1 MISSQRLFKRA
12 LAEKLGFIPMGAS
25 QQAAGPG
32 GEPVDPNAPPPGAP
46 PGAPMDPAMA
56 GGAPM
61 DPAMAGGAPMDPAMA
76 GAPPMDPAM
85 GGAPPMDPAMGGAP
99 PMDPAMGGMPPMD
112 PSMMDPAMGGM
123 PPPPP
128 EEEPNSS
135 ETDVDD
141 NGKADTMVPLEAMK
155 SFTVGVIE
163 AMKGRVTAPAKQE
176 AEKAKADAAAAGGMP
191 GPVTGMPGFDPSMIG
206 GPLKTAAVLSRAFRR

>member
-1 MISSQRLFKRA
+1 
-12 LAEKLGFIPMGAS
+12 
-25 QQAAGPG
+25 
-32 GEPVDPNAPPPGAP
+32 
-46 PGAPMDPAMA
+46 
-56 GGAPM
+56 
-61 DPAMAGGAPMDPAMA
+61 
-76 GAPPMDPAM
+76 
-85 GGAPPMDPAMGGAP
+85 
-99 PMDPAMGGMPPMD
+99 MDPAMGGMPPMD

-123 PPPPP
+123 PPPPLP

-163 AMKGRVTAPAKQE
+163 AMKGRQTAPAKQE
-176 AEKAKADAAAAGGMP
+176 AAKQEAAAAEAGAMP
-191 GPVTGMPGFDPSMIG
+191 GPVTGMAGFDPSMIG